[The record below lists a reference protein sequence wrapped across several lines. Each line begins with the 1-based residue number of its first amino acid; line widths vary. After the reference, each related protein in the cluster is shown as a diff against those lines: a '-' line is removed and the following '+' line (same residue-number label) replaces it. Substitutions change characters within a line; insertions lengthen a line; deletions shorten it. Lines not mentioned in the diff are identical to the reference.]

1 MMLQYGCKNNQNNN
15 DNTNKNKKK
24 REKKKKE
31 DSTFI
36 AGRHSQSRSH
46 SLRSPTMKK
55 EKWQGPHETIKIGK
69 EQKNRGIIP
78 WPPVTPVKTGA

>member
-1 MMLQYGCKNNQNNN
+1 MMLQYGCKNNQNNNN

-24 REKKKKE
+24 REKKKKKTVLLSSKPLTLSALTDDE
-31 DSTFI
+31 
-36 AGRHSQSRSH
+36 
-46 SLRSPTMKK
+46 K